1 MKAVNDNTTTHD
13 AREVQRELLPR
24 AVPRFEGLELAG
36 VCRPAIAVGGD
47 CYDYLEHADGRP
59 GLVIADISGKGVPA
73 ALLMASLQ
81 ASVRSLFHLA
91 ADPGRDSIRVVA
103 QALNVDST
111 IDGDLLAAAQELVVT
126 GDARIAGGVVAAG
139 RRVEIDGTVEGGA
152 RVAAGEIV
160 IRGTLHGDANV
171 IADRL
176 DLAPGARITGD
187 LDYRTRTPLSPE
199 AAARV
204 DGAVRYEDP
213 PVDEDDEGTVWDV
226 LFWFWQT
233 LAALLTGILVVA
245 LFRGVVQRL
254 VVSIA
259 EETTLGALAFL
270 MLMTRC
276 APSRGVQTRTTIVAS
291 RNSMGAIYVTATNPD
306 VVPARFLTSS

>member
-1 MKAVNDNTTTHD
+1 M
-13 AREVQRELLPR
+13 
-24 AVPRFEGLELAG
+24 
-36 VCRPAIAVGGD
+36 
-47 CYDYLEHADGRP
+47 
-59 GLVIADISGKGVPA
+59 
-73 ALLMASLQ
+73 
-81 ASVRSLFHLA
+81 
-91 ADPGRDSIRVVA
+91 
-103 QALNVDST
+103 
-111 IDGDLLAAAQELVVT
+111 
-126 GDARIAGGVVAAG
+126 
-139 RRVEIDGTVEGGA
+139 
-152 RVAAGEIV
+152 
-160 IRGTLHGDANV
+160 
-171 IADRL
+171 
-176 DLAPGARITGD
+176 
-187 LDYRTRTPLSPE
+187 
-199 AAARV
+199 

-291 RNSMGAIYVTATNPD
+291 RNSMGAIMLLQQIRMSCPRV
-306 VVPARFLTSS
+306 S